1 MNISYQVYSISTTF
15 SFKCTENKHDVHRDK
30 DYMKKFC
37 KFLKVHA
44 VEIINF
50 KKRKFKLLANEK
62 QKSYQNAKICY
73 IWEEKFE
80 DKHAKYK
87 TCCKVMFD

>member
-1 MNISYQVYSISTTF
+1 M
-15 SFKCTENKHDVHRDK
+15 
-30 DYMKKFC
+30 
-37 KFLKVHA
+37 
-44 VEIINF
+44 EIINF
-50 KKRKFKLLANEK
+50 KKRKFKSLTNEK